1 MRMKKDS
8 PKRNIKQRITVN
20 PEDIADAE
28 RIENDVDAMLRL
40 IDVLFFLRD
49 DDSPP
54 S

>member
-1 MRMKKDS
+1 MKKDS
-8 PKRNIKQRITVN
+8 PKRNIKQRIAVN
-20 PEDIADAE
+20 PEDIAEAE
-28 RIENDVDAMLRL
+28 RIEESPEAMLRL